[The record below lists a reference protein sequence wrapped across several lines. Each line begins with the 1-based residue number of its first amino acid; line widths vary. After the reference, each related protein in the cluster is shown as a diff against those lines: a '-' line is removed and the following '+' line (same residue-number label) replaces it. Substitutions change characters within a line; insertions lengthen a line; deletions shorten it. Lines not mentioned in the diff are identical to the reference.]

1 MSLRLS
7 ELQYGSLL
15 SYSPNGGTPK
25 DLHSQGV
32 MTLLKTDS
40 FLQPPPVLMSHWV
53 AQQVRQ
59 NINSMP
65 FATLF
70 QPTPVLVP
78 VPSSSLMRAGTLWV
92 PQRLAAALADQ
103 GLGQVVSCLVRTQ
116 AVPKAAQSPA
126 RLRPTARRHYETL
139 EVQGRLS
146 EPESV
151 LLIDDIITRGATL
164 LGAANRLADAFPNAR
179 ISAFAAMRTVS
190 NPDEFQRE
198 YDPQMGNVRLRE
210 DGSALRRP

>member
-7 ELQYGSLL
+7 ELQFGSLL

-25 DLHSQGV
+25 DFHSQGV

-40 FLQPPPVLMSHWV
+40 FLQPPPILMSQWV
-53 AQQVRQ
+53 ARQVRQ
-59 NINSMP
+59 NINSLP

-70 QPTPVLVP
+70 QPTSVLVP

-92 PQRLAAALADQ
+92 PQRIASALASQ

-116 AVPKAAQSPA
+116 AVPKAALSPT

-146 EPESV
+146 EPESI

-164 LGAANRLADAFPNAR
+164 LGAANRLADAFPKAR

-190 NPDEFQRE
+190 NPDEFRRE
-198 YDPQMGNVRLRE
+198 YEPQIGAVRLRE
-210 DGSALRRP
+210 DGSTLRRP